1 MGKAIGNK
9 NIIKNTYRKQEYD
22 SILCGY
28 FCTGFMDFLW
38 KGKSLLENTNSF
50 SANDCKKN
58 DKIIYF

>member
-28 FCTGFMDFLW
+28 FCTGFMDFL
-38 KGKSLLENTNSF
+38 
-50 SANDCKKN
+50 
-58 DKIIYF
+58 